1 MAFIKE
7 IKAESPDP
15 ALKQAA
21 RQQKYGQ
28 AQLARLAHVN
38 ELGKETEEA
47 LQLVSDQIISSTGS
61 ASIPAPFLQKT
72 ATQITYDDGTV
83 LQGYKFTGGM
93 LLTGAS
99 SYSEAQGTITIPSPD
114 PATTAPGFYI
124 AYDTRGSVK
133 CLDTSGGPGNAFD
146 IVNGFA
152 SGADMSNAATG
163 AAVQSDYMGLFL
175 DQTATPGEYVVTLE
189 AQTGDAAPGTAE
201 VFFQFEF
208 LTYSEVTPLLS

>member
-1 MAFIKE
+1 MSFIKRVRALLPDAFIK
-7 IKAESPDP
+7 KD
-15 ALKQAA
+15 LRA
-21 RQQKYGQ
+21 RKKGDSTI
-28 AQLARLAHVN
+28 QLAKLSHVN
-38 ELGKETEEA
+38 YLGQMTEEA
-47 LQLVSDQIISSTGS
+47 LQLVSDQIVSTTGS

-72 ATQITYDDGTV
+72 STQITYTDGTV

-114 PATTAPGFYI
+114 GGITPAGFYI

-133 CLDTSGGPGNAFD
+133 CEDSSGPTTFD
-146 IVNGFA
+146 ITNSFA
-152 SGADMSNAATG
+152 SGADMQNAGTG

-175 DQTATPGEYVVTLE
+175 DDSTTAGEYVVTLE
-189 AQTGDAAPGTAE
+189 AQTGDAAAGTAE

-208 LTYSEVTPLLS
+208 LVYSEVTPLLS